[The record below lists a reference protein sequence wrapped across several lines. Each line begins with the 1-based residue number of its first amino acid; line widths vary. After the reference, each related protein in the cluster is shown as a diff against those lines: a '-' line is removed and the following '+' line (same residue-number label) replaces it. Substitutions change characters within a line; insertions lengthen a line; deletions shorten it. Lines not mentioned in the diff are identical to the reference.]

1 MFTDTEVDDQT
12 VPPIKVEHPPLVPVT
27 VPKINLTV
35 AMGEE
40 ENPIHNKTDK
50 LMEIIADF
58 DVVDINSETMHTG
71 CPAEH

>member
-1 MFTDTEVDDQT
+1 MFTDAEVDDQT
-12 VPPIKVEHPPLVPVT
+12 VPPIKVEHPPLVPVL
-27 VPKINLTV
+27 INLTV
-35 AMGEE
+35 AMDEE